1 MLFHVTSPAAYW
13 LPPLASSFQTIT
25 TAIQRAKPIMGR
37 RWIVATT
44 VSVLALVLV
53 GCGGA
58 QGTVAPQP
66 TQRAANTETPT
77 PIKSTSPPSPT
88 PTHTAPTW

>member
-25 TAIQRAKPIMGR
+25 TAIQRAKPTMGR

-58 QGTVAPQP
+58 QGTAAPQP
-66 TQRAANTETPT
+66 TQRAATTETQPR
-77 PIKSTSPPSPT
+77 
-88 PTHTAPTW
+88 

>member
-58 QGTVAPQP
+58 QGAAAPHP
-66 TQRAANTETPT
+66 TPLAATTETPT
-77 PIKSTSPPSPT
+77 PIKVTSQPS
-88 PTHTAPTW
+88 